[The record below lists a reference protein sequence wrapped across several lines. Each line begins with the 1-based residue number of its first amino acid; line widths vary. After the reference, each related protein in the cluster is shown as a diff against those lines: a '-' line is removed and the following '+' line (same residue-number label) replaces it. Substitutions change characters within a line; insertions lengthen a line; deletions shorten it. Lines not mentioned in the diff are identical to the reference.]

1 MNPALW
7 GTVTALS
14 WGSADFIARFT
25 GRALGVEIAL
35 FGMLAVGS
43 VTMSLWVWLAG
54 APLVW
59 RGDGLGWVVGAGV
72 AITVGTLLLYS
83 ALVRGPVAVAAP
95 ISASYPVLIVAGEFA
110 LGTRPSA
117 LQWAAIAATML
128 GVWIVARGGGAALDS
143 AAARGLAPTVLR
155 ALGSAVAFAAALF
168 CAREAVAVYG
178 EIETVWLARLVSLA
192 CVMAI
197 LVVRRGRPRLPA
209 RWWPPVAAQ
218 GLLDTFAYVAL
229 FTGAAG
235 EGAVL
240 AAVASSAFGV
250 VTVIL
255 ARIVLREAIGAAQW
269 GGIALVSGGVA
280 VLAASA

>member
-25 GRALGVEIAL
+25 GRAVGVETAL

-43 VTMSLWVWLAG
+43 LAMSLWVWLAG
-54 APLVW
+54 PPLVW

-72 AITVGTLLLYS
+72 AITIGTLLLYS

-95 ISASYPVLIVAGEFA
+95 ISASYPVLIAAGEFM

-117 LQWAAIAATML
+117 VQWAAMAATMC
-128 GVWIVARGGGAALDS
+128 GVWIVARSGAAALDS
-143 AAARGLAPTVLR
+143 SAGQRLAPTVVQ

-178 EIETVWLARLVSLA
+178 EIETVWLTRLVSLA
-192 CVMAI
+192 CVLGI
-197 LVVRRGRPRLPA
+197 LLLRRRRLRLRL

-218 GLLDTFAYVAL
+218 GLLDTIAYIAL

-235 EGAVL
+235 EGATL

-255 ARIVLREAIGAAQW
+255 ARTVLREPIRAAQW
-269 GGIALVSGGVA
+269 GGIALASGGVA